1 MSEMTQLNKTNVD
14 SMMDILLCV
23 DKNFLLGCGALI
35 ASILFY
41 NKQHIRFHIFT
52 SAQNQPYIKN
62 QLLSRLQDNA
72 LSVNAEFMFYTYEN
86 IELYKLLKGK
96 VNDRVLIQC
105 IRIMAP
111 KACNVGSNNLIYLDA
126 DIICLSDL
134 TYLSQVDLQT
144 ALIGV
149 TPGGAKNVYG
159 KKVKNYFI
167 SGVIVFNLKVWNQT
181 DIDRQCIEFIAKYK
195 PNLADQDALNYF
207 ASETAF
213 ILPQKYQDYWDFN
226 EDTALVHYAA
236 GKPWAPW
243 RFRDNIKAVNVFRRH
258 CKLFEPN
265 VTKWCSFKKD
275 KQTLV
280 NFNQFHARR
289 AMKYLAQLFK
299 KRKNYTAALYFYYEH
314 YRIKIKNKGIIG
326 TLLMRSN
333 TRS

>member
-1 MSEMTQLNKTNVD
+1 MSEMTQLNKTNAD

-41 NKQHIRFHIFT
+41 NKQPIRFHIFT
-52 SAQNQPYIKN
+52 SEPNQPYIKE
-62 QLLSRLQDNA
+62 QLLSRLKSNVLA
-72 LSVNAEFMFYTYEN
+72 ASAEFLFYTYEN
-86 IELYKLLKGK
+86 IALYKLLKGK
-96 VNDRVLIQC
+96 VNERVLIQC

-111 KACNVGSNNLIYLDA
+111 KACKTGSNNLIYLDA
-126 DIICLSDL
+126 DIICLGDL
-134 TYLSQVDLQT
+134 SALSRTDLQSSP
-144 ALIGV
+144 IGV
-149 TPGGAKNVYG
+149 TVGGPRNVYG
-159 KKVKNYFI
+159 KEIKNYFI
-167 SGVIVFNLKVWNQT
+167 SGVVVFNLKIWNNT
-181 DIDRQCIEFIAKYK
+181 ELDRQCIEFIAEKK
-195 PNLADQDALNYF
+195 PKLADQDALNYF
-207 ASETAF
+207 ASEQAVIF
-213 ILPQKYQDYWDFN
+213 PAEYQHYWEYND
-226 EDTALVHYAA
+226 ETVLLHYAA

-243 RFRDNIKAVNVFRRH
+243 RYSVNIKAVNAFRRH
-258 CKLFEPN
+258 CKLFEPD
-265 VTKWCSFKKD
+265 VTQWCSFKKD

-314 YRIKIKNKGIIG
+314 YRIKVKNKGIIG